1 MMLLAAYE
9 KYYDSIFLII
19 LQKVYQIFQEQDLSI
34 AVTILLRIQEI
45 VIKKKTKKILM
56 NIYVVLE
63 NPQDFRQ

>member
-1 MMLLAAYE
+1 MLLAAYE